1 MGSHPRRTPRRT
13 NTMNSKALWGVAA
26 QQGDLGVQVHGF
38 MNVLLQMGKG
48 MKKVLACCLN
58 QGIEDRR

>member
-1 MGSHPRRTPRRT
+1 
-13 NTMNSKALWGVAA
+13 MNSKALWGVAA